1 MRAGWLIHIFALL
14 HLLTAIVCKASG
26 LSDTLLLTMLTMT
39 LTVLLCARERLSLE
53 FTALAIVLVNVVGYF
68 AGVGLAALFDF
79 ISADATLRAGLAT
92 FLTTEFIGWML
103 LSLISL
109 GLVGIFWTNP
119 YKNNADAALYYAI
132 RNSQ

>member
-1 MRAGWLIHIFALL
+1 
-14 HLLTAIVCKASG
+14 
-26 LSDTLLLTMLTMT
+26 
-39 LTVLLCARERLSLE
+39 
-53 FTALAIVLVNVVGYF
+53 
-68 AGVGLAALFDF
+68 
-79 ISADATLRAGLAT
+79 
-92 FLTTEFIGWML
+92 ML